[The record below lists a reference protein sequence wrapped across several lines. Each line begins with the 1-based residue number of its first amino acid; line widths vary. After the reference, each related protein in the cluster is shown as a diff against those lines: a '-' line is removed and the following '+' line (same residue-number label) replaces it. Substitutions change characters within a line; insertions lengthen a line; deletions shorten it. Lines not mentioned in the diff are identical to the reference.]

1 MNLKEKIQNNLTNSL
16 KTGEKTQ
23 ISVLRQILAAIH
35 NLEIDKKAKKQ
46 ELSEADILGII
57 RREVKKRTEA
67 IELFSQGKREDLVEQ
82 EKQELRILQ
91 EYLPP
96 PLSDSEIEAAIDKLI
111 QKEEVVSPKDF
122 GRLMG
127 ILMKEFSS
135 RAEPAKISEIL
146 KKKLTTNQAE
156 RELSS

>member
-1 MNLKEKIQNNLTNSL
+1 MNLKEKIQNNLKNSL
-16 KTGEKTQ
+16 KTGKKTQ

-57 RREVKKRTEA
+57 RREVKKRIEA

-96 PLSDSEIEAAIDKLI
+96 PLSNSEIEAAIDKLI

-127 ILMKEFSS
+127 ILTKEFSS

-156 RELSS
+156 RESLP

>member
-16 KTGEKTQ
+16 KTREKTQ
-23 ISVLRQILAAIH
+23 ISVLRQILAVIH

-57 RREVKKRTEA
+57 RREVKKRIEA

-111 QKEEVVSPKDF
+111 QKEEVVSSKDF

-127 ILMKEFSS
+127 ILTKEFSS

-146 KKKLTTNQAE
+146 KKKLTANQAE
-156 RELSS
+156 RESLP